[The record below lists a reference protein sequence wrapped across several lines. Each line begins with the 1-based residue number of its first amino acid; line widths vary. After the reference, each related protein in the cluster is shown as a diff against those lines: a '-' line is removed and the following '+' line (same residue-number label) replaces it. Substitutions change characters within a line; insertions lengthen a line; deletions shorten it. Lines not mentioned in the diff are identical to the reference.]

1 MKIAILSRDGT
12 LYSCKRLREAAAKR
26 GHQVEILDPMSCYM
40 NIDPAAS
47 SIHYKGRKLPH
58 FDAVIPRIGSQI
70 TYYGTAALRQFEML
84 GSYPLNESVAI
95 SRARDKLRSLQLRA
109 RQGIDLPVT
118 GIAHSPD
125 DTSDLIDMVGGAPLV
140 IKLVEGTQG
149 IGVVLAETRQAA
161 ESVID
166 AFRGLNAHI
175 LVQEYIEEAK
185 GRDIRCFVVGNEV
198 VAAIERQAKEGDFRS
213 NLHRGGIARIAD
225 ISDRERE
232 IAVKAAQTLGLDV
245 AGVDL
250 LRATRGPLVME
261 VTLDTLRQWLDD
273 AGITFFECDSCQA
286 LHLPHMQ
293 NFDGIFDAKIDLI
306 NDVILFSA
314 LAEVKPSALLALAS
328 DLSAIN
334 ASSLTVKAFLDIQ
347 DDNLPKLVVCQS
359 LFSGAGLSFKQFAWF
374 MRLSEEQ
381 ISMVM
386 MEANAHH
393 LLYSAEDDAENNDAS
408 PNFLH

>member
-1 MKIAILSRDGT
+1 MDL
-12 LYSCKRLREAAAKR
+12 
-26 GHQVEILDPMSCYM
+26 QVVP
-40 NIDPAAS
+40 
-47 SIHYKGRKLPH
+47 
-58 FDAVIPRIGSQI
+58 
-70 TYYGTAALRQFEML
+70 
-84 GSYPLNESVAI
+84 
-95 SRARDKLRSLQLRA
+95 
-109 RQGIDLPVT
+109 
-118 GIAHSPD
+118 
-125 DTSDLIDMVGGAPLV
+125 
-140 IKLVEGTQG
+140 
-149 IGVVLAETRQAA
+149 
-161 ESVID
+161 
-166 AFRGLNAHI
+166 
-175 LVQEYIEEAK
+175 
-185 GRDIRCFVVGNEV
+185 
-198 VAAIERQAKEGDFRS
+198 
-213 NLHRGGIARIAD
+213 
-225 ISDRERE
+225 
-232 IAVKAAQTLGLDV
+232 
-245 AGVDL
+245 
-250 LRATRGPLVME
+250 
-261 VTLDTLRQWLDD
+261 TLDTLRQWLDD

-359 LFSGAGLSFKQFAWF
+359 LFSGAGLSFKQFSWF

-393 LLYSAEDDAENNDAS
+393 LLYSAEDDAENNDTS

>member
-1 MKIAILSRDGT
+1 MDL
-12 LYSCKRLREAAAKR
+12 
-26 GHQVEILDPMSCYM
+26 QVVP
-40 NIDPAAS
+40 
-47 SIHYKGRKLPH
+47 
-58 FDAVIPRIGSQI
+58 
-70 TYYGTAALRQFEML
+70 
-84 GSYPLNESVAI
+84 
-95 SRARDKLRSLQLRA
+95 
-109 RQGIDLPVT
+109 
-118 GIAHSPD
+118 
-125 DTSDLIDMVGGAPLV
+125 
-140 IKLVEGTQG
+140 
-149 IGVVLAETRQAA
+149 
-161 ESVID
+161 
-166 AFRGLNAHI
+166 
-175 LVQEYIEEAK
+175 
-185 GRDIRCFVVGNEV
+185 
-198 VAAIERQAKEGDFRS
+198 
-213 NLHRGGIARIAD
+213 
-225 ISDRERE
+225 
-232 IAVKAAQTLGLDV
+232 
-245 AGVDL
+245 
-250 LRATRGPLVME
+250 
-261 VTLDTLRQWLDD
+261 TLDTLRQWLDD

-359 LFSGAGLSFKQFAWF
+359 LFSGAGLSFKQFSWF

-408 PNFLH
+408 PNFLTKPV